1 VNVGRSVFD
10 NASGARS
17 ANSGKAPPSEE
28 RRERR
33 ERDSALKEASDQIP
47 MPLKLI
53 VAALMGASRG

>member
-17 ANSGKAPPSEE
+17 ANSGKAPPSE
-28 RRERR
+28 ERR